1 MSTSLLVEKM
11 KRAAAKQSVEAEIWA
26 VNAENTDLKDV
37 EANVIKL
44 RIDSYQGIQ
53 TKCMPFLFS
62 LDKSPK
68 M

>member
-1 MSTSLLVEKM
+1 MNNFF
-11 KRAAAKQSVEAEIWA
+11 KRELIVHKKKNPEV
-26 VNAENTDLKDV
+26 
-37 EANVIKL
+37 NVIKL

>member
-1 MSTSLLVEKM
+1 MLK
-11 KRAAAKQSVEAEIWA
+11 SVQPQITKKKEA
-26 VNAENTDLKDV
+26 

-53 TKCMPFLFS
+53 TKCMPFLFF
-62 LDKSPK
+62 LDKSQK